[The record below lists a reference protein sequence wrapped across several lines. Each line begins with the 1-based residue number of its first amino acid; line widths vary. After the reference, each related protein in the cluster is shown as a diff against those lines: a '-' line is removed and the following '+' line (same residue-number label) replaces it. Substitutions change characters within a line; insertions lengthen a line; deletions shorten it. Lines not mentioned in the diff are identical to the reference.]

1 MENHRFVKYFTIL
14 LGGMLFFGIPLFSS
28 AYSNKTTHPALT
40 DKIIDHFNR
49 FYSDRALSI
58 SEKELVNLGSKEEDE
73 ETRWLQHF
81 YDPIYNRGLVTL
93 EKEWENA
100 KSWSQNTLTQA
111 SEDGVWK
118 DSTYGSIFSLFSSDS
133 DFSWERAIYEYAWG
147 DKNRAM
153 LALGHVLH
161 LLEDASV
168 PDHTRND
175 PHPHIAELFS
185 ISNASP
191 YEVWTKKFTPDNL
204 ALRINES
211 PITLGSL
218 NGYFDSMAG
227 YSNRNFF
234 SKDTVLANDYA
245 LPHIEGIIYENSQF
259 FAYTFDEKSQKYKLV
274 KMVVDFS
281 DSTKLIPF
289 FDNND
294 SVLTDYWSRL
304 SKQAVLHGAGAGENS
319 FFFVSKQKKKNK
331 TTNPKKNA
339 TVVFI
344 TPPAFFFWMCC

>member
-1 MENHRFVKYFTIL
+1 MENYRFVKYFAIL
-14 LGGMLFFGIPLFSS
+14 LGGMLFFSIPLFLL
-28 AYSNKTTHPALT
+28 AYSDETTHPALT
-40 DKIIDHFNR
+40 DEIVDHFNR
-49 FYSDRALSI
+49 FYPERALSA
-58 SEKELVNLGSKEEDE
+58 SQKELVKLGSRKEDE
-73 ETRWLQHF
+73 ETRSLQHF
-81 YDPIYNRGLVTL
+81 YDPIYNRGLMTL
-93 EKEWENA
+93 GKEWENS
-100 KSWSQNTLTQA
+100 KSWSQNTLAQA

-234 SKDTVLANDYA
+234 SKDTVMRDYESPKISEEKNEV
-245 LPHIEGIIYENSQF
+245 LSDGQN
-259 FAYTFDEKSQKYKLV
+259 YTFGYTNEIDRKSV
-274 KMVVDFS
+274 
-281 DSTKLIPF
+281 
-289 FDNND
+289 
-294 SVLTDYWSRL
+294 
-304 SKQAVLHGAGAGENS
+304 
-319 FFFVSKQKKKNK
+319 
-331 TTNPKKNA
+331 
-339 TVVFI
+339 
-344 TPPAFFFWMCC
+344 